1 MRLVQERRRD
11 DQQWMLDW
19 MVKTTGRVQN
29 FGYDEHD
36 LPPQIKSYAMIPKHM
51 GKQGMHREA
60 IAKAAERAGHKETAI
75 EFYWRAVNSYHQA
88 QHAVHYDDHPVK
100 LQWYRRLTECYDRIM
115 ALSDHSIE
123 QVEVPWE
130 GQSIQCIL
138 HLLPD
143 RRKAPTILF
152 IPGMDMVKER
162 YPDPTNNLAIHRGM
176 NFMVM
181 DGPGQG
187 MSNIR
192 KIRVGPDNYER
203 AASAVLDYLLT
214 RPEVDEERIGLLGAS
229 MGSFWGVRTAAHD
242 HRIKAFVSES
252 SCLGTKTAI
261 FEQASPRFKRMFM
274 YMSGVHDEEEF
285 DRTIAAL
292 MTTEGYGRK
301 ITCPSLLVQGE
312 FDPLSPMEDAEE
324 LFEELQVP
332 KEMWILEDEFHG
344 LLRPDL
350 VGFVLDWLRDTLQN
364 GRSEG
369 YLRVKNIT
377 LGGGPY
383 DET

>member
-162 YPDPTNNLAIHRGM
+162 DPDPTNNLAIHRGM

-312 FDPLSPMEDAEE
+312 CWQPAKVAHFETREIMGWMEVWRA
-324 LFEELQVP
+324 P
-332 KEMWILEDEFHG
+332 
-344 LLRPDL
+344 
-350 VGFVLDWLRDTLQN
+350 
-364 GRSEG
+364 
-369 YLRVKNIT
+369 
-377 LGGGPY
+377 
-383 DET
+383 